1 VNPLEERLREA
12 YRAAADTVRPETVL
26 PGGVRGLHRDGHP
39 AARPGRR
46 GRSRSP
52 LLAPLAAA
60 AAVTVA
66 VGTVYVL
73 GSQLFAARP
82 SQPPAAPTLYIY
94 FYNGSHEGTIT
105 PVNTATNSPGKP
117 IHVSV
122 PGPTTHLGQLGGPLQ
137 DYFAPFPAGQIVITP
152 DGKTAYLTTGSTVTP
167 VSTATGTPGKPIY
180 LGGHP
185 VNYPDEIA
193 VTPDGKTVYVTA
205 ESGCVVPATA
215 HFSNWA
221 TAYAHCAITV
231 TPISTATN
239 TPGKTVHVGL
249 GGTTSG
255 ALAYPPG
262 QIVITPDGKTAY
274 VSTRSGVTPI
284 STATNTA
291 GKTIPPGMK
300 IPSDLGFAGE
310 NIAVTPDGKTVYVAF
325 GYDVVPISTATG
337 RPGKPIPVGPSE
349 FLSSGQI
356 AITPDGKTAYFV
368 NYNDS
373 VTPISTATGTPG
385 KPIPVGGSPRFG
397 DIHRRNPVGQIAI
410 TPDGKTAY
418 VAFGSDVTPINTATG
433 IPGKTIHVG
442 GQAGPEG
449 RHAAMVLNG
458 ALGTQIVMTPDG
470 KTVYLIAGSGVT
482 PISTVTNTPGKTI
495 HVGGRVFQAFA
506 ITP

>member
-1 VNPLEERLREA
+1 VNPLEDRLREA

-26 PGGVRGLHRDGHP
+26 PGGVRGVHGDGGP
-39 AARPGRR
+39 PARPGRR
-46 GRSRSP
+46 GRSRRP
-52 LLAPLAAA
+52 LLVPLAAA

-73 GSQLFAARP
+73 GSQLFGHAPRP
-82 SQPPAAPTLYIY
+82 EQPPAAPTLYMY
-94 FYNGSHEGTIT
+94 FYNGSHEGTVT
-105 PVNTATNSPGKP
+105 PVNTATGTPGKR

-122 PGPTTHLGQLGGPLQ
+122 PGPTTHLGQLGGPPK

-167 VSTATGTPGKPIY
+167 VNTATGRPGKPIY

-185 VNYPDEIA
+185 VNYPDHIA

-205 ESGCVVPATA
+205 ESGCVLAANVQVTT
-215 HFSNWA
+215 SWA
-221 TAYAHCAITV
+221 TAFEHCAITV
-231 TPISTATN
+231 TPISTATG
-239 TPGKTVHVGL
+239 TPGKTIYVGP

-255 ALAYPPG
+255 VLAYPPG
-262 QIVITPDGKTAY
+262 QIVITSDGKTAY
-274 VSTRSGVTPI
+274 ITTRSGVTPI
-284 STATNTA
+284 STATGTA
-291 GKTIPPGMK
+291 GKTITPGK
-300 IPSDLGFAGE
+300 TIPFDLGFAGG
-310 NIAVTPDGKTVYVAF
+310 NIAVTPDGKTVYVAL
-325 GYDVVPISTATG
+325 GYEVVPISTVTG

-373 VTPISTATGTPG
+373 VTPINTATGTPG

-397 DIHRRNPVGQIAI
+397 DIHGSNPVGQIAI

-418 VAFGSDVTPINTATG
+418 VAFGSDVTPISTATG

-442 GQAGPEG
+442 GQ
-449 RHAAMVLNG
+449 LNG
-458 ALGTQIVMTPDG
+458 SLDTQIVITPDG
-470 KTVYLIAGSGVT
+470 KTVYLITGLGVT
-482 PISTVTNTPGKTI
+482 PINTATNTPGKTI

>member
-1 VNPLEERLREA
+1 MADIESLRTAMHAAVDGEKASADELIRLVRRRHRRHQWHVA
-12 YRAAADTVRPETVL
+12 LAGAAALIALAVAI
-26 PGGVRGLHRDGHP
+26 P
-39 AARPGRR
+39 AALGAIGQRPG
-46 GRSRSP
+46 P
-52 LLAPLAAA
+52 E
-60 AAVTVA
+60 
-66 VGTVYVL
+66 
-73 GSQLFAARP
+73 
-82 SQPPAAPTLYIY
+82 QPPAPPTLYIY
-94 FYNGSHEGTIT
+94 FYNGSHEGTVT
-105 PVNTATNSPGKP
+105 PVNTATNTPGKP

-122 PGPTTHLGQLGGPLQ
+122 PGPTNHLGQLGFPPK
-137 DYFAPFPAGQIVITP
+137 DSFAPFPAGQIVITP

-167 VSTATGTPGKPIY
+167 VSTATGKPGKPIY

-185 VNYPDEIA
+185 VNYPDDIA
-193 VTPDGKTVYVTA
+193 VTPDGKTLYVTA

-215 HFSNWA
+215 HFSSWS
-221 TAYAHCAITV
+221 TAFEHCAITV
-231 TPISTATN
+231 TPVSTATG

-255 ALAYPPG
+255 ALAYAPG

-274 VSTRSGVTPI
+274 VTTRSGVTPI
-284 STATNTA
+284 STATGTPGRTITP
-291 GKTIPPGMK
+291 GKTFATG
-300 IPSDLGFAGE
+300 LGFAGG
-310 NIAVTPDGKTVYVAF
+310 NIAVTPDGKTVYLAL

-337 RPGKPIPVGPSE
+337 RPGKPIPVGPSA

-397 DIHRRNPVGQIAI
+397 DIHRLNPVGQIAI

-442 GQAGPEG
+442 GQ
-449 RHAAMVLNG
+449 LNG
-458 ALGTQIVMTPDG
+458 TLDTQIVITPDG
-470 KTVYLIAGSGVT
+470 KTAYLINGSGVT
-482 PISTVTNTPGKTI
+482 PISTATNTPGKTI